1 MDSLQHRFSLPTDE
15 VVKMRRRA
23 VAAWVGVLA
32 TPGWAAAQPTER
44 TYRIGFLESI
54 NSFKEPYSLAFV
66 QRLRERGFVEGR
78 NLVIERR
85 SADGRSERL
94 LELAKDLARQNCDLF
109 FAPGA
114 EANLVAIKE
123 ATRDTPIVV
132 VALDY
137 DPVATGHV
145 SDIAHPGGRITGI
158 TPLQSVLPAKR
169 LELLKELLPGARK
182 VAVFATGGT
191 AGQLEVV
198 QDAARRIGLVLHV
211 VEFKNPPFDYEA
223 GFADAA
229 RAKPDALLAL
239 ASALFVPGRR
249 KIPELALKAGLP
261 SMFTQ
266 SQWAD
271 AGGLLSY
278 GFNFSDMYRRA
289 AEQTADILHGASAAS
304 IPMEQGL
311 KFEMVI
317 NMKTAKALGI
327 TFPLSIRLR
336 ADRLIE

>member
-1 MDSLQHRFSLPTDE
+1 MDPLQYRFALPTDE
-15 VVKMRRRA
+15 VVNLRRRA
-23 VAAWVGVLA
+23 LAAWVGVLA
-32 TPGWAAAQPTER
+32 VPGWAGAQPTER
-44 TYRIGFLESI
+44 TYRIGLLDSI

-66 QRLRERGFVEGR
+66 QRLSELGFVEGR

-85 SADGRSERL
+85 NADGRTERL
-94 LELAKDLARQNCDLF
+94 PELAKDLARQNCDLF

-114 EANLVAIKE
+114 EANLVAMKE
-123 ATRDTPIVV
+123 ASRDTPIVI

-145 SDIAHPGGRITGI
+145 TDLAHPGGRITGI

-182 VAVFATGGT
+182 VAVFSTGGT
-191 AGQLEVV
+191 TGQLEVV
-198 QDAARRIGLVLHV
+198 QDAARRIGLALHV
-211 VEFKNPPFDYEA
+211 VEFKSLPFDYAA
-223 GFADAA
+223 GFADAV
-229 RAKPDALLAL
+229 RAKADALLAL

-249 KIPELALKAGLP
+249 KIPELALKARLP

-289 AEQTADILHGASAAS
+289 AEQTAAILRGARAAD

-311 KFEMVI
+311 KFELVI
-317 NMKTAKALGI
+317 NMKTAKALELTI
-327 TFPLSIRLR
+327 PLSILLR
-336 ADRLIE
+336 ADRMIE